1 MAFRNRSLWSEIKQS
16 VCLAGVISW
25 AFIIGMGFALTV
37 AESKTRNLQQIMEE
51 SMTQEELKEWKNI
64 VLKNSASFKAA
75 KAIAENFDQIRDA
88 ALVEFFD
95 LWAQG

>member
-37 AESKTRNLQQIMEE
+37 AESKTRSVIYYGN
-51 SMTQEELKEWKNI
+51 K
-64 VLKNSASFKAA
+64 
-75 KAIAENFDQIRDA
+75 
-88 ALVEFFD
+88 
-95 LWAQG
+95 